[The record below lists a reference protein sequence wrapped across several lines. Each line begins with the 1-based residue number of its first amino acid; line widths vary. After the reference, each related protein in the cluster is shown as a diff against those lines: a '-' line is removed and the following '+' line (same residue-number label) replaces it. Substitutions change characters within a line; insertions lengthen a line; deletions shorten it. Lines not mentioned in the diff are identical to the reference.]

1 MQQNTKQPQ
10 QQKLDLNQAIQ
21 QLLASGL
28 SYLQVWSKI
37 AACKQMFKKGT
48 PEFYA
53 CLGITPPQYQYQPQ
67 PQPQPRP
74 QPQPAKPPQT
84 QPQQAGMVGVDRN
97 KESMKMLLL
106 AGIVLLAV
114 FVFRDSH
121 RRYNELKQQEVAR

>member
-1 MQQNTKQPQ
+1 MQQNTKQQQ

-53 CLGITPPQYQYQPQ
+53 CLGITPPQYQYHPQ
-67 PQPQPRP
+67 PQPQPS
-74 QPQPAKPPQT
+74 PQPARPPQT
-84 QPQQAGMVGVDRN
+84 QQAGMVGMSRE

-114 FVFRDSH
+114 YVFRNTH